1 MAETQRKSTYGA
13 HPPCAK
19 SSRLDD
25 RRSKKLAM
33 LLEKNRKSEKPD
45 DFVCY
50 ESSDDEEDTEMDSYQ
65 YLKTSFNFVDYV
77 RSRES
82 NANEIRKVN
91 KEFGSR
97 HILSHDLFK
106 EYSISLNNMN
116 KVFCSQWLSDR
127 QVVFGTKCNKLMVY
141 DVATQKLDQIPSLSG
156 RNNSTSGMGNVQDQQ
171 CGIHSVQINPSR
183 TLLATG
189 GRNSNEVAVY
199 RLPTLD
205 PVCIGESAH
214 RDWVYDMCWLDDEF
228 LVSGSKDTKMALWQI
243 DQEVSAASEKA
254 DVPSHRLIQPICIKE
269 CKSAQKVRSL
279 LFNKAYKE
287 IAVLSMNSYIHIW
300 SAESFRQK
308 ISRKLPAC
316 QDNVC
321 LAVHEEGL
329 YAVGCRSY
337 TLLLDARTLQ
347 PIKKVPSRY
356 SGCGIRSAS
365 FQGSVLT
372 IGTGLGMLMF
382 YDIRAQKY
390 LESSINS
397 NRTVML
403 KASKGY
409 VFPDEDYIDGFHNV
423 KYTPAIY
430 THCYDASGTR
440 LFCAGGPLP
449 TNLYGNYAGLWQ

>member
-1 MAETQRKSTYGA
+1 MAETQRITTYGRK
-13 HPPCAK
+13 PSCANNA
-19 SSRLDD
+19 RLEA
-25 RRSKKLAM
+25 RRARR
-33 LLEKNRKSEKPD
+33 LEMIQERNRKSDKPD

-50 ESSDDEEDTEMDSYQ
+50 ESSDDEEESVMDGKQ
-65 YLKTSFNFVDYV
+65 FLKTSFNFVDYV
-77 RSRES
+77 RSRET
-82 NANEIRKVN
+82 NTREIRKIN
-91 KEFGSR
+91 QEFGSR

-106 EYSISLNNMN
+106 EYSVSLNNMN

-141 DVATQKLDQIPSLSG
+141 DVATQKLDQIPSLHG
-156 RNNSTSGMGNVQDQQ
+156 RQNSSRGPGNIEQQ

-189 GRNSNEVAVY
+189 GRNSTEIAIY

-205 PVCIGESAH
+205 PVCVGESGH
-214 RDWVYDMCWLDDEF
+214 QDWVYDMCWIDDEF
-228 LVSGSKDTKMALWQI
+228 LVSGSKDTRMALWQI
-243 DQEVSAASEKA
+243 DSDLSEAPDKA
-254 DVPSHRLIQPICIKE
+254 DIPSHRLIQPVTVKE
-269 CKSAQKVRSL
+269 CRSAQKVRSL

-287 IAVLSMNSYIHIW
+287 IAVLSMNCFIHIW
-300 SAESFRQK
+300 SAESFKQK

-321 LAVHEEGL
+321 LAVHDDGL

-409 VFPDEDYIDGFHNV
+409 VFPDEDYIDGFQNV